1 MQYFVRIIEFL
12 KHHLTKGDE
21 TAASWVKIFCV
32 SLPQTVTI
40 QRFVH
45 LRNKYT
51 LVLDILKHSLVIHL
65 VNFGRTF
72 VVVLFSSY
80 RAGRG
85 YTEYLRI

>member
-1 MQYFVRIIEFL
+1 MLQSYMNFDRKLPKYNLF
-12 KHHLTKGDE
+12 
-21 TAASWVKIFCV
+21 KIFCV